1 MLSSTSEQPRRLNLK
16 IAYALFVVV
25 QQTVTK
31 LLHYLLIGFFQSLKW
46 KPVKHGGP
54 ITSLINLVYA
64 KKEKKKNLSSHLE
77 KRRKK
82 KRRLWL
88 TSFSSLLLFL
98 LASTLALCMLW
109 SSPKSHLSRSWISCC
124 SSSVISWWR
133 WRWWRPGVYNLS
145 NTLMCVVLHSE

>member
-64 KKEKKKNLSSHLE
+64 KKEKKKSFFTFGEEEGEKKEDFDSPASPLCSYFSWPPPWLCACYGALQSHTCQDLGSVAAPLLSFPDE
-77 KRRKK
+77 DEDDEDQVCIIC
-82 KRRLWL
+82 L
-88 TSFSSLLLFL
+88 T
-98 LASTLALCMLW
+98 
-109 SSPKSHLSRSWISCC
+109 H
-124 SSSVISWWR
+124 
-133 WRWWRPGVYNLS
+133 
-145 NTLMCVVLHSE
+145 